1 MKNNAFDEHAAA
13 YDAWFMKNEN
23 VLHTEV
29 RLVAKALG
37 NPGKTLSVGCGSG
50 LFEMILAKE
59 HGITIS
65 HGIEPAPGMA
75 DIATKRGMTVEVAG
89 AEVADFGTEEF
100 DTILFNGSPCYITDL
115 PLAVS
120 KAHRALKSGG
130 RIILVD
136 VPKDG
141 CYATLYNLAM
151 TLGTWE
157 HPLLNDIKPEDP
169 YPIELVKAA
178 SWRTTGEKVAVAAEN
193 GFNNFEFF
201 QTLTTHP
208 RYTNNQ
214 VEEPTTGFDRG
225 DYVAIVASKN

>member
-1 MKNNAFDEHAAA
+1 MKINAFDEYASA

-37 NPGKTLSVGCGSG
+37 NPGRTLSVGCGSG
-50 LFEMILAKE
+50 LFEMILAKN
-59 HGITIS
+59 HGITIT

-75 DIATKRGMTVEVAG
+75 EIATKRGMQVEVAG
-89 AEVADFGTEEF
+89 AEEANFGNEEF
-100 DTILFNGSPCYITDL
+100 DTILFNGSPCYISNL

-120 KAHRALKSGG
+120 KAHKALKPGG
-130 RIILVD
+130 KIILVD
-136 VPKDG
+136 VLKDG

-151 TLGTWE
+151 TLGTWD

-169 YPIELVKAA
+169 YPIELVKSA
-178 SWRTTGEKVAVAAEN
+178 SWRTTGEKITVVEQQRFSN
-193 GFNNFEFF
+193 LEFC
-201 QTLTTHP
+201 QSLTTHP

-214 VEEPTTGFDRG
+214 IEEPIPGFDRG
-225 DYVAIVASKN
+225 DYIAIIGFKN

>member
-1 MKNNAFDEHAAA
+1 MKSNAFDEHANA
-13 YDAWFMKNEN
+13 YDAWFMENEN

-59 HGITIS
+59 HGITIH
-65 HGIEPAPGMA
+65 HGIEPASGMA
-75 DIATKRGMTVEVAG
+75 NIATKRGMTVEVAG

-100 DTILFNGSPCYITDL
+100 DTILFNGSPCYITNL
-115 PLAVS
+115 PLAVC
-120 KAHRALKSGG
+120 KAHRGLKPGG

-151 TLGTWE
+151 TLGTWD
-157 HPLLNDIKPEDP
+157 HPLLNDIKPEQP

-178 SWRTTGEKVAVAAEN
+178 SWRTTGEKVSILEQN
-193 GFNNFEFF
+193 GFRNLTFC
-201 QTLTTHP
+201 QSLTTHP
-208 RYTNNQ
+208 RYTNLQ
-214 VEEPTTGFDRG
+214 IEEPIDGYDKG
-225 DYVAIVASKN
+225 DYVAIIGNKN